1 MGSRS
6 SRRGDKILR
15 STGRGL
21 GAVVLGASVLAP
33 LTAVNAAPTVSQRR
47 PAGNPVL
54 DWNRFA
60 GEAACIA
67 PMDDPLHES
76 RMYALAHLAMHD
88 ALNAIDRRSRPYALW
103 TPAPRG
109 TSADAAVAAAAR
121 GVLVRALRGLTVPP
135 QSCIDAGVAS
145 VEAHYTATLRMI
157 PGGAAKSEGLA
168 LGRSAA
174 RAVLAK
180 RTGDGSDTTL
190 VDTAYR
196 QGHAP
201 GQWRFTPDRPF
212 AFAPGWRRVTPF
224 ALRSAAQFRPE
235 APYALRI
242 RACARDPAEVQRLG
256 GDGTTTPSAR
266 SADQTETALFWLES
280 SPLMWNA
287 VARRV
292 AVSGHLDAWESA
304 RLFGL
309 LDAALADGYVA
320 SFNAKY
326 VYRFWRP
333 VTAIRLAGHDG
344 GCEVAESTTD
354 RRSWPVRVVG
364 LIGTGVARRADHN
377 RRTMEQTLE
386 ALDRAAVQAS
396 RPRP

>member
-60 GEAACIA
+60 GEAAIAACIA
-67 PMDDPLHES
+67 PLDDPLHES
-76 RMYALAHLAMHD
+76 RMYAMAHLAMHD

-103 TPAPRG
+103 THAPRG

-121 GVLVRALRGLTVPP
+121 GVLVRALNGLTVPP

-180 RTGDGSDTTL
+180 RTGDDSDTTL
-190 VDTAYR
+190 VDTA
-196 QGHAP
+196 
-201 GQWRFTPDRPF
+201 
-212 AFAPGWRRVTPF
+212 
-224 ALRSAAQFRPE
+224 
-235 APYALRI
+235 
-242 RACARDPAEVQRLG
+242 
-256 GDGTTTPSAR
+256 
-266 SADQTETALFWLES
+266 
-280 SPLMWNA
+280 
-287 VARRV
+287 
-292 AVSGHLDAWESA
+292 
-304 RLFGL
+304 
-309 LDAALADGYVA
+309 
-320 SFNAKY
+320 
-326 VYRFWRP
+326 
-333 VTAIRLAGHDG
+333 
-344 GCEVAESTTD
+344 
-354 RRSWPVRVVG
+354 
-364 LIGTGVARRADHN
+364 
-377 RRTMEQTLE
+377 
-386 ALDRAAVQAS
+386 
-396 RPRP
+396 